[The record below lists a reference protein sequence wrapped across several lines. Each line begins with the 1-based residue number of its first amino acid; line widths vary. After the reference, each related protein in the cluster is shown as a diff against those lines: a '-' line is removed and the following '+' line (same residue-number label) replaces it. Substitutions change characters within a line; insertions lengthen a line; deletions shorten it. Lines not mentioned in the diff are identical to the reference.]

1 MKFVDEAE
9 ITVEAGK
16 GGNGCQAFR
25 REKYIAKGGPNGG
38 DGGDG
43 GSIYLLGDSGLNTLV
58 DFRFQPQYRAQTGQ
72 SGRSKN
78 CTGSAGVD
86 LVVRVPV
93 GTSVVDGSTE
103 ELIADIS
110 ADGMKVLVA
119 KGGVHG
125 LGNTRFKSSTN
136 RTPTKTTNGTPG
148 EHRTLQLQLKVL
160 ADVGLLG
167 MPNAGKS
174 TLIRSVSAARPKVAD
189 YPFTTLVPNLGVVSV
204 SSERSFVMADIP
216 GVIEGASEGAGL
228 GFRFLKHLSR
238 TRLLLHL
245 LDVAPLDGS
254 DPVVHARKIAEELEK
269 FSPTMAKKERW
280 LVLNKL
286 DLVPEDEREAL
297 ITRLKSE
304 LAWTGKVF
312 PITAIS
318 GEGCPALCQAI
329 MVSVESHR
337 EQLLEDPDYQEA
349 QAEFD
354 REMEYEIRKSI
365 EQSKAARRA
374 KLAALRAQGEEDDDD
389 YDEDDIADYENAGY

>member
-16 GGNGCQAFR
+16 GGNGCMSFR
-25 REKYIAKGGPNGG
+25 REKFIAKGGPNGG

-43 GSIYLLGDSGLNTLV
+43 GSVYLVGDSSLNTLV
-58 DFRFQPQYRAQTGQ
+58 DFRFQPQYRAQNGQ
-72 SGRSKN
+72 GGQSKN
-78 CTGSAGVD
+78 CTGKSGED
-86 LVVRVPV
+86 LVVRIPV
-93 GTSVVDGSTE
+93 GTTIVDANTE

-110 ADGMKVLVA
+110 QDGQKVLVA
-119 KGGVHG
+119 RGGFHG
-125 LGNTRFKSSTN
+125 LGNTRFKSSTT

-148 EHRTLQLQLKVL
+148 EFRVLQLTLKVL

-174 TLIRSVSAARPKVAD
+174 TLIRAVSSARPKVAD
-189 YPFTTLVPNLGVVSV
+189 YPFTTLVPNLGVVRV

-245 LDVAPLDGS
+245 LDVAPPDGS

-269 FSPTMAKKERW
+269 FSPTLARKERW

-286 DLVPEDEREAL
+286 DLVPEDERAAL
-297 ITRLKSE
+297 IKRLTKA
-304 LAWTGKVF
+304 LKWKGRVF
-312 PITAIS
+312 SITAIS
-318 GEGCPALCQAI
+318 GEGCADMCQAI
-329 MVSVESHR
+329 MLSVEEHR
-337 EQLLEDPDYQEA
+337 RRLLEDPEYQDA
-349 QAEFD
+349 QAVLD

-365 EQSKAARRA
+365 ESSRAARRA
-374 KLAALRAQGEEDDDD
+374 AADDDM
-389 YDEDDIADYENAGY
+389 DDFDDFDDDNY

>member
-16 GGNGCQAFR
+16 GGNGCMSFR
-25 REKYIAKGGPNGG
+25 REKFIAKGGPNGG

-43 GSIYLLGDSGLNTLV
+43 GSVHLMGDSSLNTLV
-58 DFRFQPQYRAQTGQ
+58 DFRYQPQYRAQSGMGGGSKGCT
-72 SGRSKN
+72 GRS
-78 CTGSAGVD
+78 GED

-93 GTSVVDGSTE
+93 GTSVVDSDTE

-110 ADGMKVLVA
+110 LDGQMVLVA
-119 KGGVHG
+119 KGGIHG

-148 EHRTLQLQLKVL
+148 EFRVLQLQLKVL

-174 TLIRSVSAARPKVAD
+174 TLIRAVSSAKPKVAD
-189 YPFTTLVPNLGVVSV
+189 YPFTTLVPNLGVVRV
-204 SSERSFVMADIP
+204 SAERSFVMADIP

-245 LDVAPLDGS
+245 LDVAPLDES
-254 DPVVHARKIAEELEK
+254 DPVHHARKIAEELEK
-269 FSPTMAKKERW
+269 FSPTLAKKERW
-280 LVLNKL
+280 LVLNKF
-286 DLVPEDEREAL
+286 DLIPEEEREKL
-297 ITRLKSE
+297 VKRLVRE
-304 LAWTGKVF
+304 LKWKGKVF
-312 PITAIS
+312 KITAIS
-318 GEGCPALCQAI
+318 GEGCPDLCQAI
-329 MVSVESHR
+329 MVSVEEHR
-337 EQLLEDPDYQEA
+337 KRLLEDPDYQEI
-349 QAEFD
+349 QAELD

-365 EQSKAARRA
+365 ESSRA
-374 KLAALRAQGEEDDDD
+374 GRGETDDDD
-389 YDEDDIADYENAGY
+389 MLDDDLEEEDF

>member
-16 GGNGCQAFR
+16 GGNGCMSFR
-25 REKYIAKGGPNGG
+25 REKFIAKGGPNGG

-43 GSIYLLGDSGLNTLV
+43 GSVYLVGDSSLNTLV
-58 DFRFQPQYRAQTGQ
+58 DFRFQPQYRAQNGQ
-72 SGRSKN
+72 GGMSKN
-78 CTGSAGVD
+78 CTGRSGED

-93 GTSVVDGSTE
+93 GTTIVDANTE

-110 ADGMKVLVA
+110 AEGQLILVA
-119 KGGVHG
+119 KGGFHG
-125 LGNTRFKSSTN
+125 LGNTRFKSSTT

-148 EHRTLQLQLKVL
+148 EMRVLQLTLKVL

-174 TLIRSVSAARPKVAD
+174 TLIRAVSSARPKVAD
-189 YPFTTLVPNLGVVSV
+189 YPFTTLVPNLGVVRV

-245 LDVAPLDGS
+245 LDVAPPDSS
-254 DPVVHARKIAEELEK
+254 DPVEHARKIAEELEK
-269 FSPTMAKKERW
+269 FSPTLAKKERW

-286 DLVPEDEREAL
+286 DLVPQEERAAL
-297 ITRLKSE
+297 IKRLTKA
-304 LAWTGKVF
+304 LKWKGRVF
-312 PITAIS
+312 SITAIS
-318 GEGCPALCQAI
+318 GEGCPDLCQAI
-329 MVSVESHR
+329 MVSVEEHR
-337 EQLLEDPDYQEA
+337 RLLLEDPDYQDQ
-349 QAEFD
+349 QAALD

-365 EQSKAARRA
+365 EKSRAARRA
-374 KLAALRAQGEEDDDD
+374 AADDEEFDDFDEFEDDD
-389 YDEDDIADYENAGY
+389 Y

>member
-16 GGNGCQAFR
+16 GGNGCQSFR
-25 REKYIAKGGPNGG
+25 REKFIAKGGPN
-38 DGGDG
+38 GGDG

-58 DFRFQPQYRAQTGQ
+58 DFRFQPQYRAQSGQ
-72 SGRSKN
+72 GGMSKN
-78 CTGSAGVD
+78 CTGRSGED
-86 LVVRVPV
+86 LIVRVPV
-93 GTSVVDGSTE
+93 GTSVVDANTE

-110 ADGMKVLVA
+110 EDGLQVLVA
-119 KGGVHG
+119 KGGIHG

-174 TLIRSVSAARPKVAD
+174 TLIRAVSSARPKVAD
-189 YPFTTLVPNLGVVSV
+189 YPFTTLVPNLGVVRV
-204 SSERSFVMADIP
+204 GSERSFVMADIP

-245 LDVAPLDGS
+245 LDIAPLDGS
-254 DPVVHARKIAEELEK
+254 DPVVHARKIVDELEK

-280 LVLNKL
+280 LVLNKF
-286 DLVPEDEREAL
+286 DLVPEEEREAL
-297 ITRLKSE
+297 VKRIKKE
-304 LAWTGKVF
+304 LQWKGKIF
-312 PITAIS
+312 QITAIN
-318 GEGCPALCQAI
+318 GVGCAELSQAI
-329 MVSVESHR
+329 MVSVETHR
-337 EQLLEDPDYQEA
+337 ERLRDDPDYQEV

-365 EQSKAARRA
+365 EKSKAAR
-374 KLAALRAQGEEDDDD
+374 KALREAMEADMDDY
-389 YDEDDIADYENAGY
+389 YDEDEDY

>member
-16 GGNGCQAFR
+16 GGNGCMSFR
-25 REKYIAKGGPNGG
+25 REKFIAKGGPNGG

-43 GSIYLLGDSGLNTLV
+43 GSVYLMGDSSLNTLV
-58 DFRFQPQYRAQTGQ
+58 DFRYQPQYRAQSGMGGGSKGCT
-72 SGRSKN
+72 GRS
-78 CTGSAGVD
+78 GED

-93 GTSVVDGSTE
+93 GTSVVDSDTE

-110 ADGMKVLVA
+110 LDGQVVLVA
-119 KGGVHG
+119 KGGIHG

-148 EHRTLQLQLKVL
+148 EFRVLQLQLKVL

-174 TLIRSVSAARPKVAD
+174 TLIRAVSSAKPKVAD
-189 YPFTTLVPNLGVVSV
+189 YPFTTLVPNLGVVRV
-204 SSERSFVMADIP
+204 SAERSFVMADIP

-245 LDVAPLDGS
+245 LDVAPLDDS
-254 DPVVHARKIAEELEK
+254 DPVHHARKIAEELEK
-269 FSPTMAKKERW
+269 FSPTLAKKDRW
-280 LVLNKL
+280 LVLNKF
-286 DLVPEDEREAL
+286 DLIPEEEREELVA
-297 ITRLKSE
+297 RLVRE
-304 LAWTGKVF
+304 LDWKGKVF
-312 PITAIS
+312 KITAIS
-318 GEGCPALCQAI
+318 GDGCPDLCQAI
-329 MVSVESHR
+329 MVSVEEHR
-337 EQLLEDPDYQEA
+337 KRLLEDPDYQEL
-349 QAEFD
+349 QAELD

-365 EQSKAARRA
+365 ESTRGSRD
-374 KLAALRAQGEEDDDD
+374 ETDDDD
-389 YDEDDIADYENAGY
+389 MLDDDLEEEDF

>member
-16 GGNGCQAFR
+16 GGNGCMSFR
-25 REKYIAKGGPNGG
+25 REKFIAKGGPNGG

-43 GSIYLLGDSGLNTLV
+43 GSVYLVGDSSLNTLV
-58 DFRFQPQYRAQTGQ
+58 DFRFQPQYRAQNGQ
-72 SGRSKN
+72 GGMSKN
-78 CTGSAGVD
+78 CTGRSGED

-93 GTSVVDGSTE
+93 GTTIVDANTE

-110 ADGMKVLVA
+110 EDGQQILVA
-119 KGGVHG
+119 KGGFHG
-125 LGNTRFKSSTN
+125 LGNTRFKSSTT

-148 EHRTLQLQLKVL
+148 EMRVLQLTLKVL

-174 TLIRSVSAARPKVAD
+174 TLIRAVSSARPKVAD
-189 YPFTTLVPNLGVVSV
+189 YPFTTLVPNLGVVRV

-245 LDVAPLDGS
+245 LDVVPPDSS
-254 DPVVHARKIAEELEK
+254 DPVDHARKIAEELEK
-269 FSPTMAKKERW
+269 FSPTLAKKERW

-286 DLVPEDEREAL
+286 DLVPEEERAAL
-297 ITRLKSE
+297 IKRLTKA
-304 LAWTGKVF
+304 LKWKGRVF
-312 PITAIS
+312 SIMAIS
-318 GEGCPALCQAI
+318 GEGCPDLCQAI
-329 MVSVESHR
+329 MVSVEEHR
-337 EQLLEDPDYQEA
+337 RLLLEDPDYQEQ
-349 QAEFD
+349 QAVLD
-354 REMEYEIRKSI
+354 HEMEYEIRKSI
-365 EQSKAARRA
+365 EKSRAARRA
-374 KLAALRAQGEEDDDD
+374 AADDDDFDELDELEDDD
-389 YDEDDIADYENAGY
+389 Y

>member
-16 GGNGCQAFR
+16 GGNGCMSFR
-25 REKYIAKGGPNGG
+25 REKFIAKGGPNGG

-43 GSIYLLGDSGLNTLV
+43 GSVYLVGDSSLNTLV
-58 DFRFQPQYRAQTGQ
+58 DFRFQPQYRAQNGQ
-72 SGRSKN
+72 SGQSKN
-78 CTGSAGVD
+78 CTGKSGEN

-93 GTSVVDGSTE
+93 GTTIVDANTE

-110 ADGMKVLVA
+110 QEGQQILVA
-119 KGGVHG
+119 RGGFHG

-136 RTPTKTTNGTPG
+136 RTPNKTTNGTPG
-148 EHRTLQLQLKVL
+148 EFRVLQLTLKVL

-174 TLIRSVSAARPKVAD
+174 TLIRAVSSARPKVAD
-189 YPFTTLVPNLGVVSV
+189 YPFTTLVPNLGVVRV

-245 LDVAPLDGS
+245 LDVGPPDGS
-254 DPVVHARKIAEELEK
+254 DPAEHARKIADELEK
-269 FSPTMAKKERW
+269 FSPTLARKQRW

-286 DLVPEDEREAL
+286 DLVPEEERAAL
-297 ITRLKSE
+297 IKRLTKA
-304 LAWTGKVF
+304 LKWKGRVF
-312 PITAIS
+312 SITAIS
-318 GEGCPALCQAI
+318 GEGCADMCQAI
-329 MVSVESHR
+329 MTSVEDHR
-337 EQLLEDPDYQEA
+337 RRLLEDPEYQDE
-349 QAEFD
+349 QAVLD

-365 EQSKAARRA
+365 ECSRAARRA
-374 KLAALRAQGEEDDDD
+374 NADDDLDDFDDYEDDN
-389 YDEDDIADYENAGY
+389 Y

>member
-16 GGNGCQAFR
+16 GGNGCMSFR
-25 REKYIAKGGPNGG
+25 REKFIAKGGPNGG

-43 GSIYLLGDSGLNTLV
+43 GSVYLMGDSSLNTLV
-58 DFRFQPQYRAQTGQ
+58 DFRYQPQYRAQSGMGGGSKGCT
-72 SGRSKN
+72 GRS
-78 CTGSAGVD
+78 GED

-93 GTSVVDGSTE
+93 GTSVVDSDTE

-110 ADGMKVLVA
+110 LDGQIVLVA
-119 KGGVHG
+119 KGGIHG

-148 EHRTLQLQLKVL
+148 EFRVLQLQLKVL

-174 TLIRSVSAARPKVAD
+174 TLIRAVSSAKPKVAD
-189 YPFTTLVPNLGVVSV
+189 YPFTTLVPNLGVVRV
-204 SSERSFVMADIP
+204 SAERSFVMADIP

-245 LDVAPLDGS
+245 LDVAPLDDS
-254 DPVVHARKIAEELEK
+254 DPVHHARKIAEELEK
-269 FSPTMAKKERW
+269 FSPTLAKKDRW
-280 LVLNKL
+280 LVLNKF
-286 DLVPEDEREAL
+286 DLIPEDEREELVA
-297 ITRLKSE
+297 RLVRE
-304 LAWTGKVF
+304 LDWKGRVF
-312 PITAIS
+312 KITAIS
-318 GEGCPALCQAI
+318 GEGCPDLCQAI
-329 MVSVESHR
+329 MVSVEEHR
-337 EQLLEDPDYQEA
+337 KRLLEDPDYQEL
-349 QAEFD
+349 QAELD

-365 EQSKAARRA
+365 ESTRA
-374 KLAALRAQGEEDDDD
+374 GRGETDDDD
-389 YDEDDIADYENAGY
+389 MLDDDLEEEDF

>member
-25 REKYIAKGGPNGG
+25 REKFIAKGGPNGG

-58 DFRFQPQYRAQTGQ
+58 DFRFQPQYRAQSGQ
-72 SGRSKN
+72 GGMSKN
-78 CTGSAGVD
+78 CTGRSGED
-86 LVVRVPV
+86 LIVRVPV
-93 GTSVVDGSTE
+93 GTSVVDANTE

-110 ADGMKVLVA
+110 EDGLQVLVA
-119 KGGVHG
+119 KGGIHG

-174 TLIRSVSAARPKVAD
+174 TLIRSVSSARPKVAD
-189 YPFTTLVPNLGVVSV
+189 YPFTTLVPNLGVVRV
-204 SSERSFVMADIP
+204 GSERSFVMADIP

-238 TRLLLHL
+238 TRLLLHM
-245 LDVAPLDGS
+245 LDVAPLDGA
-254 DPVVHARKIAEELEK
+254 DPVEHARKIRDELEK
-269 FSPTMAKKERW
+269 FSPTMSKKERW
-280 LVLNKL
+280 LVLNKF
-286 DLVPEDEREAL
+286 DLVPEEEREAL
-297 ITRLKSE
+297 VERIKTE
-304 LAWTGKVF
+304 LQWTGRIF
-312 PITAIS
+312 QISAIN
-318 GEGCPALCQAI
+318 GGGCADLSQAI
-329 MVSVESHR
+329 MVSVETHR
-337 EQLLEDPDYQEA
+337 VNLREDPDYQEA

-365 EQSKAARRA
+365 EKSKAARRA
-374 KLAALRAQGEEDDDD
+374 LREQMEADLEDDD
-389 YDEDDIADYENAGY
+389 YDEDEDY

>member
-9 ITVEAGK
+9 ISVEAGK
-16 GGNGCQAFR
+16 GGNGCMSFR
-25 REKYIAKGGPNGG
+25 REKFIAKGGPNGG

-43 GSIYLLGDSGLNTLV
+43 GSVYLLGDIGLNTLV
-58 DFRFQPQYRAQTGQ
+58 DFRFQPQYRAQSGQ
-72 SGRSKN
+72 GGMSKGCTGRS
-78 CTGSAGVD
+78 GED

-93 GTSVVDGSTE
+93 GTSVVDANTE

-110 ADGMKVLVA
+110 EDGMQVMVA
-119 KGGVHG
+119 KGGIHG

-136 RTPTKTTNGTPG
+136 RTPTKTTNGSPG
-148 EHRTLQLQLKVL
+148 ELRILQLTLKVL

-174 TLIRSVSAARPKVAD
+174 TLIRAVSAARPKVAD
-189 YPFTTLVPNLGVVSV
+189 YPFTTLVPNLGVVRV
-204 SSERSFVMADIP
+204 GSERSFVMADIP

-245 LDVAPLDGS
+245 LDVAPLDES
-254 DPVVHARKIAEELEK
+254 DPVLHAKKIVDELEK

-280 LVLNKL
+280 LVLNKF
-286 DLVPEDEREAL
+286 DLVPEEERAAL
-297 ITRLKSE
+297 IERIRTG
-304 LAWTGKVF
+304 LAWTGRIF

-318 GEGCPALCQAI
+318 GGGCQHLTQEI
-329 MVSVESHR
+329 MISVETHR
-337 EQLLEDPDYQEA
+337 ERMLDDVAYQEV

-365 EQSKAARRA
+365 EKSKAAR
-374 KLAALRAQGEEDDDD
+374 KAALEALDELSDFDDFDD
-389 YDEDDIADYENAGY
+389 LEDEDY

>member
-16 GGNGCQAFR
+16 GGNGCQSFR
-25 REKYIAKGGPNGG
+25 REKFIAKGGPNGG

-58 DFRFQPQYRAQTGQ
+58 DFRFQPQYRAQSGQ
-72 SGRSKN
+72 GGMSKN
-78 CTGSAGVD
+78 CTGRSGED
-86 LVVRVPV
+86 LIVRVPV
-93 GTSVVDGSTE
+93 GTSVVDANTE

-110 ADGMKVLVA
+110 EDGLQVLVA
-119 KGGVHG
+119 KGGIHG

-174 TLIRSVSAARPKVAD
+174 TLIRAVSSARPKVAD
-189 YPFTTLVPNLGVVSV
+189 YPFTTLVPNLGVVRV
-204 SSERSFVMADIP
+204 GSERSFVMADIP

-245 LDVAPLDGS
+245 LDIAPLDGS
-254 DPVVHARKIAEELEK
+254 DPVVHARKIVDELEK

-280 LVLNKL
+280 LVLNKF
-286 DLVPEDEREAL
+286 DLVSEEEREAL
-297 ITRLKSE
+297 VKRIKKE
-304 LAWTGKVF
+304 LQWKGKIF
-312 PITAIS
+312 QITAIN
-318 GEGCPALCQAI
+318 GVGCAELSQAI
-329 MVSVESHR
+329 MVSVETHR
-337 EQLLEDPDYQEA
+337 ERLRDDPDYQEV

-365 EQSKAARRA
+365 EKSKAAR
-374 KLAALRAQGEEDDDD
+374 KALREAMEADMDDY
-389 YDEDDIADYENAGY
+389 YDEDEDY

>member
-16 GGNGCQAFR
+16 GGNGCMSFR
-25 REKYIAKGGPNGG
+25 REKFIAKGGPNGG

-43 GSIYLLGDSGLNTLV
+43 GSVHLMGDSSLNTLV
-58 DFRFQPQYRAQTGQ
+58 DFRYQPQYRAQSGMGGGGKGCT
-72 SGRSKN
+72 GRS
-78 CTGSAGVD
+78 GED

-93 GTSVVDGSTE
+93 GTSVVDSDTE

-110 ADGMKVLVA
+110 LDGQMVLVA
-119 KGGVHG
+119 KGGIHG

-148 EHRTLQLQLKVL
+148 EFRVLQLQLKVL

-174 TLIRSVSAARPKVAD
+174 TLIRAVSSAKPKVAD
-189 YPFTTLVPNLGVVSV
+189 YPFTTLVPNLGVVRV
-204 SSERSFVMADIP
+204 SAERSFVMADIP

-245 LDVAPLDGS
+245 LDVAPLDES
-254 DPVVHARKIAEELEK
+254 DPVHHARKIAEELEK
-269 FSPTMAKKERW
+269 FSPTLAKKDRW
-280 LVLNKL
+280 LVLNKF
-286 DLVPEDEREAL
+286 DLIPEDEREEL
-297 ITRLKSE
+297 VERLVRE
-304 LAWTGKVF
+304 LDWKGKVF
-312 PITAIS
+312 KITAIS
-318 GEGCPALCQAI
+318 GEGCPDLCQAI
-329 MVSVESHR
+329 MVSVEEHR
-337 EQLLEDPDYQEA
+337 KRLLEDPDYQEL
-349 QAEFD
+349 QAELD

-365 EQSKAARRA
+365 ESTRA
-374 KLAALRAQGEEDDDD
+374 GRGETEDGDVLDDDLEEEDF
-389 YDEDDIADYENAGY
+389 